1 MTLKWEV
8 KSLRDV
14 CEKASSNVSQ
24 NQLANETGKH
34 PIFGAGGF
42 IKNVSFYHQD
52 KEYVAIIKD
61 GAGIGRLSLL
71 PAYSSVIGTLQY
83 LVPKDVLDIRYFFYY
98 LSSIDFN
105 KYKNGST
112 IPHIYFRDYSV
123 EPILV
128 LPLAEQ
134 KRIVAVLDEAFD
146 AIAKVKE
153 NADKNLTNARELF
166 ELYSTSIFTN
176 CGSKWMERTFSEVCE
191 IASVLVDP
199 RIEEYLNLKHV
210 GGANIVSK
218 TGELINLKTSK
229 EEGLISGK
237 FLFDSTMVLYSK
249 IRPYLMKVA
258 QPTFKGLCSA
268 DIYPLSP
275 KAGIL
280 DRKFLF
286 HLLMSAKFTEYA
298 NTGSARA
305 GMPKINRD
313 HLFAYR
319 FMCPPLLTQK
329 EIASKL
335 DVLRRNTDEL
345 ESVYKQKIADLE
357 ELKKSILQKAFS
369 GEHVGAN
376 S

>member
-1 MTLKWEV
+1 M
-8 KSLRDV
+8 
-14 CEKASSNVSQ
+14 
-24 NQLANETGKH
+24 
-34 PIFGAGGF
+34 
-42 IKNVSFYHQD
+42 SFYHQD

-210 GGANIVSK
+210 GGANIVSN

-369 GEHVGAN
+369 GERVGAN